1 MENAS
6 EIKLP
11 TMGSIKLLIE
21 PIYDKLKNIEL
32 AINSK
37 KLKESDSKKYYRNSD
52 LKNLFGLS
60 PNTIIKYRET
70 GVIPYTQLGEV
81 YLYEAILIQQI
92 LEKNKISF
100 TYGNH

>member
-1 MENAS
+1 METT

-11 TMGSIKLLIE
+11 TMSSIKLLIE
-21 PIYDKLKNIEL
+21 PIFERLKNIEL

-37 KLKESDSKKYYRNSD
+37 QLKETGSKEYYRNAD

-60 PNTIIKYRET
+60 PNTIIKYRDT
-70 GVIPYTQLGEV
+70 GVIPFTRLGDV

-92 LEKNKISF
+92 LEKNKISLS
-100 TYGNH
+100 YGNH